1 MIILRAESNHLACW
15 IQIKWQ
21 MIDSLSCNENL
32 SHFCDCEILT
42 NYIDIMKT

>member
-1 MIILRAESNHLACW
+1 MIMLREESNRLACW

-32 SHFCDCEILT
+32 LHFRDREIL
-42 NYIDIMKT
+42 